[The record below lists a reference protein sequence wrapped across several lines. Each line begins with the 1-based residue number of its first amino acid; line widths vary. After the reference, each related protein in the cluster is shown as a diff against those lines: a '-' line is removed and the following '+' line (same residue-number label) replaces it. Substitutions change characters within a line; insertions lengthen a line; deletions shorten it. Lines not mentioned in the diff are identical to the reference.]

1 MKKINVP
8 AALKRHAEEKL
19 TETERGVLFAVVDE
33 HRRTGRNP
41 VEISQRDIAK
51 VVGISHQKVSRILE
65 LISVIRA
72 ADGVIEI
79 SGGKTGFVE
88 IMKAKPSAA
97 GAARQKSL
105 IHLTSF
111 PGDDGSDAMHPYI
124 TDDDEWGKQ
133 LI

>member
-19 TETERGVLFAVVDE
+19 TETERSVLFAVVDE

-72 ADGVIEI
+72 ADGVTEI
-79 SGGKTGFVE
+79 SGGKTGVRRDYE
-88 IMKAKPSAA
+88 GEAVSGGG
-97 GAARQKSL
+97 GAAEEPNPPDIVPRRRRLRCDAPVYHRQ
-105 IHLTSF
+105 
-111 PGDDGSDAMHPYI
+111 
-124 TDDDEWGKQ
+124 
-133 LI
+133 